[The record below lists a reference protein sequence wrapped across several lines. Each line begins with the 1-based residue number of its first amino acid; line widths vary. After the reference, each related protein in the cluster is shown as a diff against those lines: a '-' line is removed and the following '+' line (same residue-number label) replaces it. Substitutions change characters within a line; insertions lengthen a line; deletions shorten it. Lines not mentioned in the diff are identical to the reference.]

1 MNDPDKQTVVE
12 SQDCHLRPVVQRLVD
27 ALRKQR
33 QVEDDQSRIADLQQD
48 AFNEELLFV
57 DIFNRSVGVFLVFD
71 VRKSN
76 GEGREI
82 SYNPDREEK
91 GCPSREWRRKEFRM
105 SR

>member
-76 GEGREI
+76 GEGLGAKFLI
-82 SYNPDREEK
+82 TQIEK
-91 GCPSREWRRKEFRM
+91 KRM
-105 SR
+105 PITRMAP